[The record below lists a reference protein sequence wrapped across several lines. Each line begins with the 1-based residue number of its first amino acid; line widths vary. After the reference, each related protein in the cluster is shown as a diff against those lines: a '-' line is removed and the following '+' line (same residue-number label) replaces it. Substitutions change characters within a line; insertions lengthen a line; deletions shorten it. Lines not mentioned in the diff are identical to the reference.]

1 MGISIIAAGAAFTNK
16 VDFLFPFA
24 ANLVGCWFFGGTAAQ
39 SVINRKTGL
48 AQGSFLSAPTF
59 LANGFIAD
67 GPTAKYFDSGVAQAG
82 AYTFAA
88 VAALPTT
95 SARIVG
101 MYDASTATI
110 GTHCVNSG
118 STSITHSVANA
129 TRGTLN
135 RSASV
140 NSLAGQRATFAS
152 FDGANALLAVYE
164 NGRPL
169 APAAFPTVST
179 PPATFTF
186 KAGGGNP
193 ASFTGGG
200 VFNAAMLWNR
210 ALTASEFDVVYTWL
224 AAQMAARGVTLG

>member
-1 MGISIIAAGAAFTNK
+1 MGVSLVAAGATVTNK

-24 ANLVGCWFFGGTAAQ
+24 ANLVGYWLFGGNAAQ
-39 SVINRKTGL
+39 SAINLKTGL
-48 AQGSFLSAPTF
+48 TQGSFLNSPTF
-59 LANGFIAD
+59 SANGFTAD
-67 GPTAKYFDSGVAQAG
+67 GAAAKYFDSGLTQAG

-101 MYDASTATI
+101 MYDAGTATI
-110 GTHCVNSG
+110 GTHAVNSG

-129 TRGTLN
+129 TRGTLA
-135 RSASV
+135 RSASA
-140 NSLAGQRATFAS
+140 NSLTGQRATFAS

-193 ASFTGGG
+193 ATFTGGG
-200 VFNAAMLWNR
+200 VINAAMLYNR
-210 ALTASEFDVVYTWL
+210 ALAAWEFDVVYTWL
-224 AAQMAARGVTLG
+224 AARMTARGVTLG